1 MLRAYLWPERR
12 TLVILV
18 GALALGAALPLVGPI
33 LLGRFVDRAA
43 GGATT
48 GELIAIASAYL
59 AVALGGQATTVLTT
73 WIASREAWSS
83 TNRLREVLADHAL
96 RLDIS
101 FHGHHAPGELIERVD
116 GDVYAMAQFFVT
128 FLVDVL
134 GSALL
139 LGGTIV
145 VLTLADVRLGVAL
158 TVFVAVVGTLLVRV
172 QRHAIPTSTAARES
186 EARLFGDLE
195 EQLGMAEDL
204 RANGAGHHI
213 VRRHHEVSA
222 VAFRAN
228 RRAHM
233 VGGALIRLV
242 NIAFTIGTVLLL
254 ALGVAL
260 LRADAISL
268 GTTLVLFQYSQ
279 LIRRPLER
287 IIDQL
292 KEMQA
297 AQAGAARAAQLL
309 ALQPTI
315 PEPADGGRPLPDG
328 PLSVELR
335 GVTFA
340 YGDEDDVLHDVDLHV
355 SAGRSLG
362 LVGRTGSGKTTIG
375 RLVLRL
381 HDPTEGTVL
390 VGGVDLRDVAFADL
404 RSRVAVV
411 TQEVQLFGAT
421 VRENV
426 TLFRDGLASD
436 DAIAEVLGELG
447 LGPWLDALPH
457 GLDTHLGPGGAG
469 LSAGEAQLLAFARAF
484 VADPSVVVLDEA
496 SSRLDPATESLL
508 ERAIDRLL
516 EGRTAIVIAHRLAS
530 LDRMDEIAVVDDGR
544 IVEHGA
550 RSDLAADAT
559 SRFAQL
565 LEAAR

>member
-1 MLRAYLWPERR
+1 M
-12 TLVILV
+12 
-18 GALALGAALPLVGPI
+18 
-33 LLGRFVDRAA
+33 
-43 GGATT
+43 
-48 GELIAIASAYL
+48 
-59 AVALGGQATTVLTT
+59 
-73 WIASREAWSS
+73 
-83 TNRLREVLADHAL
+83 
-96 RLDIS
+96 
-101 FHGHHAPGELIERVD
+101 
-116 GDVYAMAQFFVT
+116 
-128 FLVDVL
+128 
-134 GSALL
+134 
-139 LGGTIV
+139 
-145 VLTLADVRLGVAL
+145 
-158 TVFVAVVGTLLVRV
+158 
-172 QRHAIPTSTAARES
+172 
-186 EARLFGDLE
+186 FGDLE

-228 RRAHM
+228 RRSQM
-233 VGGALIRLV
+233 VGGALIRVV
-242 NIAFTIGTVLLL
+242 NIAFTLGTVLLL
-254 ALGVAL
+254 ALGVVL

-315 PEPADGGRPLPDG
+315 VEPDADAMRPLPEG
-328 PLSVELR
+328 PLSIELR

-340 YGDEDDVLHDVDLHV
+340 YGDDDAVLHDVELHV
-355 SAGRSLG
+355 PAGRSLG

-381 HDPTEGTVL
+381 HDPTSGAVL
-390 VGGVDLRDVAFADL
+390 LGDVDLRDVALVDL

-411 TQEVQLFGAT
+411 TQEVQLFGAS

-426 TLFRDGLASD
+426 TLFRPALATD
-436 DAIAEVLGELG
+436 DTITAVLVDLG
-447 LGPWLDALPH
+447 LGPWLAALPE
-457 GLDTHLGPGGAG
+457 GLDTDLGPGGAG

-496 SSRLDPATESLL
+496 SSRLDPVTESLL

-516 EGRTAIVIAHRLAS
+516 EGRTAIVIAHRLS
-530 LDRMDEIAVVDDGR
+530 TIQHVDEILVMHKGR
-544 IVEHGA
+544 VREHGSRA
-550 RSDLAADAT
+550 ELADDPA
-559 SRFAQL
+559 SRFARL

>member
-1 MLRAYLWPERR
+1 
-12 TLVILV
+12 
-18 GALALGAALPLVGPI
+18 
-33 LLGRFVDRAA
+33 
-43 GGATT
+43 
-48 GELIAIASAYL
+48 
-59 AVALGGQATTVLTT
+59 
-73 WIASREAWSS
+73 
-83 TNRLREVLADHAL
+83 
-96 RLDIS
+96 
-101 FHGHHAPGELIERVD
+101 
-116 GDVYAMAQFFVT
+116 MAQFFVT

-134 GSALL
+134 GSVLL
-139 LGGTIV
+139 LGGTV
-145 VLTLADVRLGVAL
+145 AVLTFADVRLGVAL
-158 TVFVAVVGTLLVRV
+158 GVFVAVVGLLLVRV
-172 QRHAIPTSTAARES
+172 QHYAIPTATAAREAD
-186 EARLFGDLE
+186 ARLFGDLE

-222 VAFRAN
+222 AAFRAN
-228 RRAHM
+228 RRAQM
-233 VGGALIRLV
+233 VGAALIRLV
-242 NIAFTIGTVLLL
+242 NIAFTIGTLLLL
-254 ALGVAL
+254 ALGVVL

-315 PEPADGGRPLPDG
+315 TEPDGGGRPLPEG
-328 PLSVELR
+328 PLSIELR

-340 YGDEDDVLHDVDLHV
+340 YGDEDDVLHDIDLHV
-355 SAGRSLG
+355 GAGRSLG

-381 HDPTEGTVL
+381 HDPTRGSVL

-404 RSRVAVV
+404 RSRIAVV
-411 TQEVQLFGAT
+411 TQEVQLFAAS

-426 TLFRDGLASD
+426 TLFRPDLASD
-436 DAIAEVLGELG
+436 DTITEVLGELG
-447 LGPWLDALPH
+447 LGPWLAALPD
-457 GLDTHLGPGGAG
+457 GLDTELGPGGAG

-484 VADPSVVVLDEA
+484 VADPAVVVLDEA

-508 ERAIDRLL
+508 ELAIDRLL
-516 EGRTAIVIAHRLAS
+516 AGRTAIVIAHRLAS
-530 LDRMDEIAVVDDGR
+530 LDRMDEIAVLDDGR
-544 IVEHGA
+544 IVEIGQRDELA
-550 RSDLAADAT
+550 RDPS